1 MARTRAQI
9 KAVVQEFTKRGTE
22 KATLIELM
30 CDEALRLAIQAH
42 PFMDAQSEPADIAIT
57 ASATS
62 VSLSTIT
69 GLRHI
74 ISARIVDASND
85 TSELIMRSAT
95 WWDMY
100 VANPAMNNQGWPSS
114 GLWRGTSTLYLDCP
128 ADSGL
133 SLKMRVATDKAF
145 TTDSTEC
152 PVAVLDMFVT
162 NYVVAKV
169 YQALEQLESYKTWYF
184 QAVGLTIDVDR
195 KAGGLLLGAIEVDQ
209 RTRAEATKMGRYAGA
224 PTGGRVSI
232 QNGDS
237 TTEDYGNVRL
247 WQAR

>member
-1 MARTRAQI
+1 MARTRTQI
-9 KAVVQEFTKRGTE
+9 KAIVQEFTKRGTE

-30 CDEALRLAIQAH
+30 CDEALRMAIQAH
-42 PFMDAQSEPADIAIT
+42 PFMDAQSEPADVAIT
-57 ASATS
+57 ANATS
-62 VSLSTIT
+62 VSLATIT

-74 ISARIVDASND
+74 ISARIVD
-85 TSELIMRSAT
+85 TSDSTRELIMRSAT

-100 VANPAMNNQGWPSS
+100 VANPSMNTQGWPSN

-145 TTDSTEC
+145 TSDATEC

-162 NYVVAKV
+162 SYVIAKV
-169 YQALEQLESYKTWYF
+169 YQALEQLESYKTWYS
-184 QAVGLTIDVDR
+184 QAVGFTFDLDR
-195 KAGGLLLGAIEVDQ
+195 KPGGLLLGAIEVDQ
-209 RTRAEATKMGRYAGA
+209 RTRAETTKMGRYQGA
-224 PTGGRVSI
+224 PTGGSVSI

-247 WQAR
+247 WQSR